1 MHLTKILKE
10 QQKNKQNTET
20 PLAQSEDR
28 KDLKRFKLKGKRF
41 LAELRLEVL
50 R

>member
-10 QQKNKQNTET
+10 QQNKQNTET
-20 PLAQSEDR
+20 RLAQSEDR
-28 KDLKRFKLKGKRF
+28 KDLKRLKLKGKWF
-41 LAELRLEVL
+41 LAELSLEVL